1 MLRPLPAAWAER
13 IAARDRGAIARAI
26 SAIEN
31 ETADA
36 PSLRAAL
43 AGRLG
48 HARILGV
55 TGPPGAGKST
65 LVNALIGA
73 FLARGRTVAVLAV
86 DPSSPVSGGA
96 VLGDRLRMREH
107 DADERVYIRSAAAR
121 GHLGGLTRTARAIV
135 DVLDAARFDVVIVE
149 TVGAGQ
155 SEVEIAGIAETSVV
169 VCPADFG
176 DDVQAIK
183 AGVLEIAHIFVVNK
197 SDMPFAGR
205 AEQALLGMLEL
216 GRRAAWTP
224 PVVRTVAT
232 TGEGVPRLL
241 AEIERH
247 QASLGP
253 RAARGAE
260 ETADGPGER
269 PRYLKLR
276 ADTLMGM
283 FRRLPQP
290 VRAAALAALADS
302 TYEHGGDSARRY
314 PKSGSATLEALLETI
329 ERTAAELGWG
339 EWRFGARD
347 AARLALEVTGSPF
360 AQGHGPSSDAVCAP
374 IAGMLRAVAE
384 LTLGGPCDARETACS
399 ACGAPACRF
408 EAILRSKP

>member
-1 MLRPLPAAWAER
+1 
-13 IAARDRGAIARAI
+13 
-26 SAIEN
+26 
-31 ETADA
+31 
-36 PSLRAAL
+36 
-43 AGRLG
+43 
-48 HARILGV
+48 V

-107 DADERVYIRSAAAR
+107 EADERVYIRSAAAR

-183 AGVLEIAHIFVVNK
+183 AGVLEIAHIFAVNK
-197 SDMPFAGR
+197 SDMPLAGR

-247 QASLGP
+247 QAALGP
-253 RAARGAE
+253 RAA
-260 ETADGPGER
+260 
-269 PRYLKLR
+269 
-276 ADTLMGM
+276 
-283 FRRLPQP
+283 Q
-290 VRAAALAALADS
+290 
-302 TYEHGGDSARRY
+302 
-314 PKSGSATLEALLETI
+314 
-329 ERTAAELGWG
+329 
-339 EWRFGARD
+339 
-347 AARLALEVTGSPF
+347 
-360 AQGHGPSSDAVCAP
+360 
-374 IAGMLRAVAE
+374 
-384 LTLGGPCDARETACS
+384 
-399 ACGAPACRF
+399 
-408 EAILRSKP
+408 

>member
-1 MLRPLPAAWAER
+1 MRPLPADWAER
-13 IAARDRGAIARAI
+13 IAARDRGTIARAL

-36 PSLRAAL
+36 ASLRAAL

-73 FLARGRTVAVLAV
+73 FLSRGRTVAVLAV

-96 VLGDRLRMREH
+96 VLGDRLRMSEH

-121 GHLGGLTRTARAIV
+121 GHLGGLTRAARAMI
-135 DVLDAARFDVVIVE
+135 DVLDAARFDVVILE

-155 SEVEIAGIAETSVV
+155 SEVEIAGVAETSIV

-176 DDVQAIK
+176 DDVQALK
-183 AGVLEIAHIFVVNK
+183 AGVLEIAHVLVVNK

-224 PVVRTVAT
+224 AVVRTVAT
-232 TGEGVPRLL
+232 TGEGVARLV

-247 QASLGP
+247 QASLARRAVRGPAAPASGP
-253 RAARGAE
+253 R
-260 ETADGPGER
+260 
-269 PRYLKLR
+269 YVQLR

-283 FRRLPQP
+283 FRRLPP
-290 VRAAALAALADS
+290 PARAAALAALADS

-314 PKSGSATLEALLETI
+314 VESGAADAAALLETI
-329 ERTAAELGWG
+329 ERTAADLGWG
-339 EWRFGARD
+339 AWRFGERD
-347 AARLALEVTGSPF
+347 AARLALEVTDSPF
-360 AQGHGPSSDAVCAP
+360 ALGHGASADAVCAP

-384 LTLGGPCDARETACS
+384 LALGGACEARETACS